1 MEEVLAHPGASPPVW
16 QERGALC
23 LPQLLQASEKVS
35 REPFSGVNL
44 LSLLTK

>member
-1 MEEVLAHPGASPPVW
+1 MEETVSQELLPVFGRK
-16 QERGALC
+16 EESVC
-23 LPQLLQASEKVS
+23 LPQPLPASEKVS